1 MPGKV
6 GAYIGTEARR
16 FFAPGVRVVGIG
28 AVEPG
33 GNPRTTQNSAENA
46 RTRQNT
52 DFPRAKLARQLA
64 VRSTVAQH

>member
-33 GNPRTTQNSAENA
+33 GNPRTAQRTLAHVKTQTS
-46 RTRQNT
+46 
-52 DFPRAKLARQLA
+52 PCAKLAQQLA
-64 VRSTVAQH
+64 VRSTGAQP